1 MNNIKKLNGIK
12 EVTPY
17 LSSFMSTFMVR
28 YGNTLSDGHGY
39 TTYVKALDA
48 DEAFDTV
55 TKAIKSDDMLV
66 KNVIGAGDE
75 NFGIV
80 DWKKDVAID
89 VGFGF

>member
-28 YGNTLSDGHGY
+28 YNNPLSDSHDR
-39 TTYVKALDA
+39 TTYVKAFDA
-48 DEAFDTV
+48 DEAFDIV

-66 KNVIGAGDE
+66 KNVIGPGDE
-75 NFGIV
+75 NFGII
-80 DWKKDVAID
+80 DWEKDVAID